1 MEGFSDLLWQWYG
14 AEQEGKI
21 AAISRLVGA
30 LEFLAAD
37 AAAQRDIIPDC
48 PVCEAWSSHMLL
60 IQDAI
65 SICGATLPDEIRSE
79 LDRVWELCSAI
90 HELNL
95 PCHDRDVFEQQ
106 PWQPLRAA
114 AGYMLLSMGAVEV
127 KKCLAE
133 LSP

>member
-1 MEGFSDLLWQWYG
+1 M
-14 AEQEGKI
+14 
-21 AAISRLVGA
+21 
-30 LEFLAAD
+30 
-37 AAAQRDIIPDC
+37 
-48 PVCEAWSSHMLL
+48 
-60 IQDAI
+60 
-65 SICGATLPDEIRSE
+65 PDEIRSE

>member
-1 MEGFSDLLWQWYG
+1 MEGFSNLLWQWYG

-37 AAAQRDIIPDC
+37 AAVQRDIVPDC
-48 PVCEAWSSHMLL
+48 PICEAWSSHMLL
-60 IQDAI
+60 VHDAI
-65 SICGATLPDEIRSE
+65 SICGAALPDEIRIQ

-90 HELNL
+90 NELNP

-114 AGYMLLSMGAVEV
+114 ASYMLLRMGVVEV
-127 KKCLAE
+127 KTCLAE